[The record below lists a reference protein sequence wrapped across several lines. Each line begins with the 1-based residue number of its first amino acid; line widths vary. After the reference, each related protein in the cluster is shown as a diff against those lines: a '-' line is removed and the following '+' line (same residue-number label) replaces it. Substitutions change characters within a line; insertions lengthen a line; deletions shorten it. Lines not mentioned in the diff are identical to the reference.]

1 MATIP
6 AHVLTS
12 FNADGAVPEAAG
24 PAWDNGV
31 KCGSVV
37 IAAAPSHTKWSATV
51 REKLN
56 VDGVRLARPVRS
68 FDGRLVVAGYRASDF
83 VEGTPLTRIDEA
95 VSAALRLDDAL
106 AEERIGVPRAE
117 ADTVWTRADRAVWD
131 NHTVGPKGQ
140 AVHMDFLGTCLF
152 SGAMPPAVTDIVPP
166 VFPRPYGYTAA
177 LVIVDALLADVVDDG
192 IVERWSHVDNLGFL
206 CERALEYRDVIA
218 QQNGNSRSSIER
230 VRELLVS

>member
-31 KCGSVV
+31 KCGPVV
-37 IAAAPSHTKWSATV
+37 IAAAPHHTKWSATV
-51 REKLN
+51 REKLS

-83 VEGTPLTRIDEA
+83 VEGTPLARIDEA
-95 VSAALRLDDAL
+95 VSAALRLDAAL
-106 AEERIGVPRAE
+106 AEAKISVPRAE

-131 NHTVGPKGQ
+131 KHTVGARGQ
-140 AVHMDFLGTCLF
+140 AVHMDFLGTCVF
-152 SGAMPPAVTDIVPP
+152 SGALPPAITDIVPP
-166 VFPRPYGYTAA
+166 AFPRPYGYTAA
-177 LVIVDALLADVVDDG
+177 LVIVDALLADAVDDG
-192 IVERWSHVDNLGFL
+192 IVERWSHIDGISFL
-206 CERALEYRDVIA
+206 CERALEHRDLIA
-218 QQNGNSRSSIER
+218 KLNGNSRSNIER